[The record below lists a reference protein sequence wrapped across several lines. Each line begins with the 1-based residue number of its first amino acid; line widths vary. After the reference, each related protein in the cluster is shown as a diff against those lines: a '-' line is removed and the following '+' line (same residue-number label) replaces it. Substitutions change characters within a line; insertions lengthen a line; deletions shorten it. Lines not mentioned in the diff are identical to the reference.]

1 MLSGYN
7 DEMLI
12 SSGVREEVV
21 PFYQRWQEL
30 MNKKTLDIYQY
41 KIMTSLTAMQEMVE
55 VIKKTQA
62 GLFTTDANIK
72 ACREELLFIL
82 NHDKVLMKYN
92 RAILNRLEYTLRGE
106 SEKDAVHYRNRI
118 LHRLNYVI
126 NQIDA
131 DYLRHALN
139 ELRQTIID
147 RNMEDMELY
156 INIVA
161 SQSIYNGWSAQALNE
176 LLRYFTMEEMKA
188 KEFDEQWDIFSRQ
201 LLNNRKSVFDVLI
214 YVPFKPQQRETQ
226 TKLPEILQRSG
237 LDIKSYDELCQ
248 IHDDLRD
255 IRSLLN
261 ADKRYFYVQEEA
273 YDIYT
278 AAHLAVV
285 DVSEQLN
292 MASFYNLLSAW
303 DLSSV
308 VIIPINKSTRHH
320 KSFTA
325 VQIYQ
330 TYDYIDISGT
340 IFEHTQRIFRD
351 ENRKTVREKLKGSFS
366 YTNISRASLF
376 QEEKYMNLWVAL
388 ESLARTE
395 MYKDIISNVKNTVP
409 AAVCLRYVYRIVRN
423 YVEDCSRCGVSF
435 EFTGRNVDM
444 HQESKQIMVRE
455 TIKIFK
461 NPVLYTELLEKS
473 NVNMLLRYRTES
485 IHKLLTDSRCA
496 VEKIKKHYDRISWQ
510 IQRLYRIR
518 NEIAHAAL
526 REQNLLITYV
536 EHLYDYLSTYISEI
550 ITCMIDND
558 LNSIEEVL
566 SLIKDNYDVFVAYA
580 NNKEND
586 ILQDTILR
594 TGIINLICS

>member
-12 SSGVREEVV
+12 NSGVREEVV

-30 MNKKTLDIYQY
+30 MNRKTLDIYQY
-41 KIMTSLTAMQEMVE
+41 KIMTSLTAMKEMVE

-82 NHDKVLMKYN
+82 NQDKVLMKYN
-92 RAILNRLEYTLRGE
+92 RAILNRLQNTLRGE
-106 SEKDAVHYRNRI
+106 SEKDAVRYRNRI

-126 NQIDA
+126 NQIDV

-147 RNMEDMELY
+147 RNMEDMEWY
-156 INIVA
+156 INMVA

-176 LLRYFTMEEMKA
+176 LLRYFTMEEMKV

-201 LLNNRKSVFDVLI
+201 LLNNRKSAFDVLI

-226 TKLPEILQRSG
+226 DKLPEILQRPG
-237 LDIKSYDELCQ
+237 LDIRSYDELCQ

-255 IRSLLN
+255 IKSLLN
-261 ADKRYFYVQEEA
+261 ADKRYFCVQEEA

-320 KSFTA
+320 K
-325 VQIYQ
+325 
-330 TYDYIDISGT
+330 
-340 IFEHTQRIFRD
+340 
-351 ENRKTVREKLKGSFS
+351 
-366 YTNISRASLF
+366 
-376 QEEKYMNLWVAL
+376 
-388 ESLARTE
+388 
-395 MYKDIISNVKNTVP
+395 
-409 AAVCLRYVYRIVRN
+409 
-423 YVEDCSRCGVSF
+423 
-435 EFTGRNVDM
+435 
-444 HQESKQIMVRE
+444 
-455 TIKIFK
+455 
-461 NPVLYTELLEKS
+461 
-473 NVNMLLRYRTES
+473 
-485 IHKLLTDSRCA
+485 
-496 VEKIKKHYDRISWQ
+496 
-510 IQRLYRIR
+510 
-518 NEIAHAAL
+518 
-526 REQNLLITYV
+526 
-536 EHLYDYLSTYISEI
+536 
-550 ITCMIDND
+550 
-558 LNSIEEVL
+558 
-566 SLIKDNYDVFVAYA
+566 
-580 NNKEND
+580 
-586 ILQDTILR
+586 
-594 TGIINLICS
+594 